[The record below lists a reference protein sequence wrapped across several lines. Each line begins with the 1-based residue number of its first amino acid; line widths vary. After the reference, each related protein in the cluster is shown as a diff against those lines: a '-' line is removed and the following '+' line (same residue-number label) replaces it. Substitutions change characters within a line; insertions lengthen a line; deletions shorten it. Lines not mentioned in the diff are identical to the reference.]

1 MGRSLTTAANNA
13 ATADVVRP
21 ILLIELEF
29 SDGTVRYTTADR
41 DVVYDSNTYTAA
53 GHFASISAFEEGT
66 ELEAHSITV
75 GINGV
80 PSANLSLALG
90 ETYQNRTGTVYLGF
104 LDSSYALIA
113 DPFVAFKGRMNSM
126 DISLGKTASVQ
137 LTIQSRLVDWDKAR
151 IRRYTNEDQ
160 QNFFTGDKGLEFV
173 NEMVEKDLIWG
184 RA

>member
-1 MGRSLTTAANNA
+1 MSRSLTTASNNA
-13 ATADVVRP
+13 AIADVVRP
-21 ILLIELEF
+21 LLLIELEF
-29 SDGTVRYTTADR
+29 SDGTVRYTTSDR
-41 DVVYDSNTYTAA
+41 DVVFDSDTYTAA
-53 GHFASISAFEEGT
+53 GHFASISAVEEGT

-80 PSANLSLALG
+80 PSANLSLSLG
-90 ETYQNRTGTVYLGF
+90 QTYQNRTGTVYLGF

-126 DISLGKTASVQ
+126 DIQLGKTATVQ
-137 LTIQSRLVDWDKAR
+137 LSIQSRLVDWDKAR

-160 QNFFTGDKGLEFV
+160 QNFFSGDKGLEFV
-173 NEMVEKDLIWG
+173 SQMVEKDLVWG